1 MHGTVTHAMR
11 EMIQSTHGHD
21 VWAKACSWSGLDAD
35 TVILASRNYPDALMH
50 QVASGACA
58 VLEKQPE
65 ELLREF
71 GRYWILEVTANRYG
85 GLLEMCGSTFREFM
99 LHLPEF
105 HDRVMLLYPEIR
117 APEFSSLELDNED
130 FKVLYRSH
138 RDGMQPFVQG
148 ILEGICRRFGV
159 EKTVTIRSRR
169 GDERD
174 ADVFMIEQA

>member
-1 MHGTVTHAMR
+1 MH
-11 EMIQSTHGHD
+11 
-21 VWAKACSWSGLDAD
+21 K
-35 TVILASRNYPDALMH
+35 
-50 QVASGACA
+50 
-58 VLEKQPE
+58 
-65 ELLREF
+65 
-71 GRYWILEVTANRYG
+71 
-85 GLLEMCGSTFREFM
+85 
-99 LHLPEF
+99 LPEF

-159 EKTVTIRSRR
+159 EKTVSIRSRR
-169 GDERD
+169 GDEHD